1 MRKIALASGIVA
13 ALIVLVLAAAWLFI
27 DPNQYHGL
35 IQAQLEQQLARK
47 VTLGKMSLGLLP
59 LRFQVQDTVIA
70 EDPSLGQRSAFIR
83 TENLDVRISL
93 LSLLTGG
100 LTIHSLELQRPS
112 VELIKSKTGRWNFSS
127 LGAGSAENPAAPA
140 SSSGNSNRTLTLDR
154 LTIRDGQI
162 AVTDLQ
168 KAQPR
173 AVYDHIDLT
182 LSNYTKGQPFSFD
195 LAAHIPGEGAEEVH
209 LKGEGGPVSEDNPSE
224 TPFRGSLS
232 LKEVGIDGLKKFL
245 SSETLSKAAGSL
257 SGESQVTNQ
266 SGKLTA
272 VGNLKLNGARFNGVD
287 VGYPIGLDFN
297 LASTAA
303 NGVLTINNANVMLGQ
318 TPLSVAGSLN
328 TNATPATLNLNIKSG
343 DVSIAEIARLL
354 SALGVAFAP
363 GTAVT
368 GRINADLQAR
378 GSIDRPALTGVV
390 TGRDLNISG
399 KDIPQPVE
407 VKELHLGLTPAE
419 IRSNEFNAT
428 SGKTALTG
436 QFAVR
441 QYTSKTPVIDVALRA
456 PGATLPEV
464 QSIAKAYGVTGLDRL
479 SGAGT
484 LSLDLHAAGP
494 LESLSSADIVRALN
508 GNLNINLKP
517 LRIAGF
523 DAARELATI
532 GGFSSSTAGGQNF
545 TDVVLMTGRILVK
558 NGIAQTDDLKAQ
570 LSIGNLAAA
579 GTADLAAETL
589 NLKLSAV
596 LSKAFSDKVG
606 GPQVAG
612 YMRTALS
619 NSAGELVIPAIV
631 TGTFTQPRF
640 APDVQAFLQL
650 QKQRLLPTFDNPAG
664 ALSGILGSLTEKEK
678 KNGSQEQAPA
688 EKPADRIKG
697 ILGGILGG
705 KKKPDQ
711 E

>member
-1 MRKIALASGIVA
+1 MRKIALALGIVA
-13 ALIVLVLAAAWLFI
+13 ALIVLVSTAAWLFI
-27 DPNQYHGL
+27 DPNQYRGL

-70 EDPSLGQRSAFIR
+70 EDPSLGQRSPFIR
-83 TENLDVRISL
+83 AENLDVRISL

-140 SSSGNSNRTLTLDR
+140 GSSGNSNRTLTLDR

-173 AVYDHIDLT
+173 ALYDHIDLT

-209 LKGEGGPVSEDNPSE
+209 LKGEGGPVPEENPSE

-245 SSETLSKAAGSL
+245 SGEILSKAAGSL

-303 NGVLTINNANVMLGQ
+303 NGLLTINNANVMLGQ

-558 NGIAQTDDLKAQ
+558 NGVAQTDDLKAQ

-579 GTADLAAETL
+579 GTADLTAETL

-678 KNGSQEQAPA
+678 KNDSQEQAP
-688 EKPADRIKG
+688 EQKPADRIKG

-711 E
+711 Q

>member
-1 MRKIALASGIVA
+1 M
-13 ALIVLVLAAAWLFI
+13 
-27 DPNQYHGL
+27 P
-35 IQAQLEQQLARK
+35 
-47 VTLGKMSLGLLP
+47 
-59 LRFQVQDTVIA
+59 
-70 EDPSLGQRSAFIR
+70 
-83 TENLDVRISL
+83 
-93 LSLLTGG
+93 
-100 LTIHSLELQRPS
+100 
-112 VELIKSKTGRWNFSS
+112 
-127 LGAGSAENPAAPA
+127 
-140 SSSGNSNRTLTLDR
+140 
-154 LTIRDGQI
+154 
-162 AVTDLQ
+162 
-168 KAQPR
+168 
-173 AVYDHIDLT
+173 
-182 LSNYTKGQPFSFD
+182 
-195 LAAHIPGEGAEEVH
+195 EE
-209 LKGEGGPVSEDNPSE
+209 NPSE

-245 SSETLSKAAGSL
+245 SGEILSKAAGSL

-343 DVSIAEIARLL
+343 AVSIAEIARLL

-378 GSIDRPALTGVV
+378 GSVDRPALTGVV
-390 TGRDLNISG
+390 TGRGLKISG
-399 KDIPQPVE
+399 KDMPQPVE

-517 LRIAGF
+517 IRIAGF

-545 TDVVLMTGRILVK
+545 TDVLLMSGRILVK
-558 NGIAQTDDLKAQ
+558 NGVAQTDDLKAQ

-579 GTADLAAETL
+579 GTADLTAETL

-678 KNGSQEQAPA
+678 KNDSQEQAP
-688 EKPADRIKG
+688 EQKPADRIKG

-711 E
+711 Q